1 MAVNLFFMSR
11 SRCLEIRSWQLWPS
25 FGYRGAMPSS
35 TLGQSCLTLFELVI
49 ALVATHQAW
58 VCIQFPSQQHHV
70 VFGIV
75 KDFANLLLCPFLV
88 FLSFSTP
95 NSRVSVSSHFF
106 KSADWTLF
114 LSTLFCTRGDVGVFS
129 FILQAGTTVPTN
141 CKFVHFIQ
149 CMLSSIQAGLCAT
162 VGLCVS
168 LQRQIYP
175 VVVSETTATCLFSK
189 PWAAHP
195 PVCRSVDLPASCQSA
210 NTRPSIRSK
219 TCQNIGSKENQQL
232 PFPPLNSVDV
242 QCVLRIGRGH
252 STTRTEGLL
261 VCRGS
266 THRVDGSIS
275 LLLKATP
282 RQVPPEKE
290 V

>member
-1 MAVNLFFMSR
+1 
-11 SRCLEIRSWQLWPS
+11 
-25 FGYRGAMPSS
+25 MPSS

-49 ALVATHQAW
+49 ALVATHQAS

-88 FLSFSTP
+88 FSIFLYTKLSGFGF
-95 NSRVSVSSHFF
+95 VSLLQVSG
-106 KSADWTLF
+106 LNPF

-129 FILQAGTTVPTN
+129 FIFQAGTTVPTN

-232 PFPPLNSVDV
+232 PFPPSQSRRCTMCVENRPRPLNN
-242 QCVLRIGRGH
+242 
-252 STTRTEGLL
+252 TY
-261 VCRGS
+261 RGS
-266 THRVDGSIS
+266 FGMSRIDTQGR
-275 LLLKATP
+275 
-282 RQVPPEKE
+282 R
-290 V
+290 